1 MQGLYWRL
9 RAHFGDPR
17 TRLGIGAKLMRRTDR
32 LFDLILNLRDGR
44 LHRAQD
50 LAEALG
56 VSVRTIY
63 RDIETLQLS
72 GVPVEGERGLGYM
85 MTAPITLP
93 PLNLTLV
100 ELEALHLGMAVVGEA
115 ADEELQNAAASLSA
129 KIDGVLPEDR
139 STPPTGWGFAVYP
152 FADAANGF
160 RFMPQI
166 RHAIRARQKLQ
177 ISYAKPGGPTEDRVI
192 RPLQMEYWGRVWTTT
207 CWCELRGDFR
217 SFRIDRMRAVKPLAE
232 LFVEEQGKSLADY
245 IALEAQKAGS
255 SDTEV

>member
-1 MQGLYWRL
+1 
-9 RAHFGDPR
+9 
-17 TRLGIGAKLMRRTDR
+17 MRRTDR
-32 LFDLILNLRDGR
+32 LFDLILILRDGR
-44 LHRAQD
+44 LHRGED
-50 LAEALG
+50 LAQAVG

-63 RDIETLQLS
+63 RDMETLQLS

-115 ADEELQNAAASLSA
+115 ADPELQTAAASLSA
-129 KIDGVLPEDR
+129 KIDAVLPEDR

-152 FADAANGF
+152 FADAAAGF

-166 RHAIRARQKLQ
+166 RRAIRSRQKLQ
-177 ISYAKPGGPTEDRVI
+177 VSYAKPGGPTQERVI

-207 CWCELRGDFR
+207 CWCELRSDFR
-217 SFRIDRMRAVKPLAE
+217 AFRVDRMRAVKPLAE

-245 IALEAQKAGS
+245 MALEAARAAKPR
-255 SDTEV
+255 TR